1 MLRPLLL
8 SLAVFALTR
17 LLYVAAMGDV
27 FLYGEELEK
36 GFVAVCLLGDVD
48 VPYARLPY
56 HPYEGGGFVA
66 SHVKALAFAL
76 MGSSILAHK
85 ACAIAWGLL
94 VVAAS
99 VRLLHRHGGGAR
111 ASDSASALGGVLLAL
126 GPAHFQ
132 RESLLHL
139 GIHFEALLFVALVL
153 DQGLRVSAVDGGAA
167 PRRRDL
173 LGLGLAAGFGTYFS
187 YQVALAVGVVAGLLL
202 VRSLRSLLSPTL
214 VAATLLGLSPLIWMA
229 TVAGGEV
236 LDLHGEAIGASV
248 PGFLESIRAGLSAPL
263 AVGSALLGA
272 GAAIAGAAAA
282 PPETARRVAAVTLL
296 AFAGVWCAAAAWTG
310 LFVVSPSEVHW
321 FPLLR
326 AAPLVWALLML
337 VGLLAGPA
345 LALEG
350 VARGGAAAKVARSSA
365 AALIGIG
372 LIHAA
377 RIVDEGQLGRAVEN
391 LRHLAQVRGDDP
403 RGALSKIGPRL
414 EGDRSTADGSVE
426 AEVLGRFLTEEVGPA
441 LITDVV
447 AAVTQSTEARAEA
460 LEGRMAPLLSGIPG
474 GLEAARRGLGS
485 PLFHYR
491 YPGRLREAL
500 ESESLSEVDAE
511 AMGRF
516 GLGWY
521 GATDLSGEVRVARG
535 ALMGRPFLRGVGARV
550 FRTAVMQPYW
560 GPTLL
565 LRPGAVRRT
574 MVERATALSAEERGA
589 LLSGFDAEAL
599 TFGVDDPTWPRV
611 EPPRGE

>member
-1 MLRPLLL
+1 MLRPLLF
-8 SLAVFALTR
+8 SLAVFAVTR
-17 LLYVAAMGDV
+17 CLFVAAMGDV

-66 SHVKALAFAL
+66 SHVKALAFSL

-85 ACAIAWGLL
+85 VCALVWGLL

-99 VRLLHRHGGGAR
+99 VRLLHRHGGGSR
-111 ASDSASALGGVLLAL
+111 ASDSAAALGGALLAL

-153 DQGLRVSAVDGGAA
+153 DQGLRVAAVESGSA

-173 LGLGLAAGFGTYFS
+173 LILGLAAGFGTYFS
-187 YQVALAVGVVAGLLL
+187 YQVALAVLVVAGLLI
-202 VRSLRSLLSPTL
+202 VRSPRSMVSPSL
-214 VAATLLGLSPLIWMA
+214 VGATLLGLAPLGLMTLA
-229 TVAGGEV
+229 TGREV
-236 LDLHGEAIGASV
+236 LDIHGEAIGAAG
-248 PGFLESIRAGLSAPL
+248 PGFLQSLRASLSAPL
-263 AVGSALLGA
+263 ALGAALLGA
-272 GAAIAGAAAA
+272 GAAIAGAAAC
-282 PPETARRVAAVTLL
+282 PPGAERRLAAVTLL
-296 AFAGVWCAAAAWTG
+296 VFSGLWCAAAGATG
-310 LFVVSPSEVHW
+310 LFAVSSADSHW

-326 AAPLVWALLML
+326 AAPLVWTMLML

-350 VARGGAAAKVARSSA
+350 VARGGPAAKVARSTA
-365 AALIGIG
+365 AALVGIG
-372 LIHAA
+372 LIHTA
-377 RIVDEGQLGRAVEN
+377 RIVDEGSLGRAGEN
-391 LRHLAQVRGDDP
+391 LRHLAQLRGDDP
-403 RGALSKIGPRL
+403 RGALVKIGPRL
-414 EGDRSTADGSVE
+414 EENRDTSDGAVE
-426 AEVLGRFLTEEVGPA
+426 AEVLGRFLTEGVEPG

-447 AAVTQSTEARAEA
+447 AAVTQATEARAEA
-460 LEGRMAPLLSGIPG
+460 LAEEMTPLLSAIPG
-474 GLEAARRGLGS
+474 GVEAARRGLGS

-500 ESESLSEVDAE
+500 EDDSLPEIDAE

-521 GATDLSGEVRVARG
+521 GATDLSGEMGVAHGTLKAG
-535 ALMGRPFLRGVGARV
+535 AFLRGVGARV

-560 GPTLL
+560 GPDLV
-565 LRPGAVRRT
+565 LRPGAVRRA
-574 MVERATALSAEERGA
+574 MAARATVLTPEEKAA
-589 LLSGFDAEAL
+589 LLGGFDAEARA
-599 TFGVDDPTWPRV
+599 FGVVDPTWPRV
-611 EPPRGE
+611 DSGR